1 MAWPKNSI
9 GKFGVMRK
17 CLIIIGI
24 VLGLGLV
31 AEAQMQQKATESK
44 AIAIGIKGGVNIPRM
59 YYFRNRPLSQLPQNV
74 AFTSMGGLFVDIP
87 LGEASTVSPEFVY
100 LKRGTDLSYEHRS
113 GMMVHYT
120 MSVHY
125 VDFRLPF
132 EFRLPVKPYFQPYL
146 VAGAEVGMRLGGQ
159 IHMDRTAPAALDQTI
174 NVGDANMGLIHAG
187 AFAGVGIRS
196 RIPLGSRDLI
206 LKFSAS
212 VHQGL
217 LDTYSKAEK
226 EGSVPA
232 QNVNAYQTKGFRLP
246 QGLEV
251 CLGIALPL
259 ERIDDA
265 CSTFSGDRYRRKS
278 SRGRLFGF

>member
-1 MAWPKNSI
+1 ME
-9 GKFGVMRK
+9 
-17 CLIIIGI
+17 LIF
-24 VLGLGLV
+24 
-31 AEAQMQQKATESK
+31 EPT
-44 AIAIGIKGGVNIPRM
+44 
-59 YYFRNRPLSQLPQNV
+59 
-74 AFTSMGGLFVDIP
+74 FV
-87 LGEASTVSPEFVY
+87 V
-100 LKRGTDLSYEHRS
+100 
-113 GMMVHYT
+113 
-120 MSVHY
+120 
-125 VDFRLPF
+125 
-132 EFRLPVKPYFQPYL
+132 
-146 VAGAEVGMRLGGQ
+146 
-159 IHMDRTAPAALDQTI
+159 
-174 NVGDANMGLIHAG
+174 
-187 AFAGVGIRS
+187 S

-232 QNVNAYQTKGFRLP
+232 QNVNAYQPKGFRLP